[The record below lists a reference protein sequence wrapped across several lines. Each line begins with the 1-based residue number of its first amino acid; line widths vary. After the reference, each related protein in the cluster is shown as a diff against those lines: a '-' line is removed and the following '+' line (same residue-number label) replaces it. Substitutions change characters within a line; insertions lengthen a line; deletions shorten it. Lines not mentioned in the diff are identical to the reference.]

1 MSSIKYIPRA
11 LDVEKALR
19 RKSLFLLGP
28 RLTGKSSLIR
38 GTIKDARVY
47 NLLDNDV
54 FVKLSRRPSRLRE
67 ELGIGDRTVVIDEIQ
82 KLPALLDEVQLL
94 IDERGIR
101 FLLTGSS
108 ARKLRRGGA
117 NLLGGRA
124 GSMILHPFVS
134 KELGPLDLARVLRY
148 GLLPPVHF
156 SEDPEADIADYVGTY
171 LREEVA
177 AEGLTRNV
185 PAFSRFLEVAALCD
199 GQQINFT
206 KISNDAQVA
215 RSTVQEYFGIL
226 KDTLLAYELPA
237 WQKSL
242 KRKPV
247 QVHKFYFFDLG
258 VAHSLRGGGAIKEKS
273 PEFGNAFEA
282 FMFHELRSYADYRF
296 GPQEARLH
304 YWRSKSGFEVDFILA
319 DRSAIEV
326 KAGRNV
332 SVQDLKGLRALA
344 EERKLKNLV
353 CVSLEPERRLVG
365 EIEVL
370 PWRLFLERL
379 WADEFS

>member
-1 MSSIKYIPRA
+1 MLAIKYVTRLLDVAGA
-11 LDVEKALR
+11 LD
-19 RKSLFLLGP
+19 RKSLLLLGP

-38 GTIKDARVY
+38 HALKGARVY

-54 FVKLSRRPSRLRE
+54 FVKLSRQPSRIRE
-67 ELGIGDRTVVIDEIQ
+67 ELTAGDRVVVIDEIQ
-82 KLPALLDEVQLL
+82 KLPILLDEVQLL
-94 IDERGIR
+94 IEERGTR

-108 ARKLRRGGA
+108 ARKLRRSGA

-124 GSMILHPFVS
+124 GSMTLHPFVS
-134 KELGPLDLARVLRY
+134 KELGPLDLDRVLRF
-148 GLLPPVHF
+148 GLIPQVYF
-156 SEDPEADIADYVGTY
+156 SEDPEADVTDYVGTY

-185 PAFSRFLEVAALCD
+185 PAFSRFLEVAALCA
-199 GQQINFT
+199 GRQINFS

-215 RSTVQEYFGIL
+215 RTTVQEYFEIL

-237 WQKSL
+237 WQKSV

-258 VAHSLRGGGAIKEKS
+258 VAHCLRGGGVLKEKS
-273 PEFGNAFEA
+273 PEFGSAFEA

-296 GPQEARLH
+296 GPLKERLH

-332 SVQDLKGLRALA
+332 SMQDLKGLRALA

-353 CVSLEPERRLVG
+353 CVSLEPQRRLVG
-365 EIEVL
+365 DIEVL
-370 PWRLFLERL
+370 PWKLFLERL
-379 WADEFS
+379 WADEF